1 MSIPSFTSGSETR
14 AVSRVDSLDN
24 NLSLKSII
32 ESFLE
37 AISYV
42 PLKADEV
49 PSANSLAAL
58 TQVTGEEILSWNVD
72 DGQDGKI
79 YISMVEKAASSIEV
93 ELQFCYPH
101 HTLEAKAAFTLTAWF
116 FFYVDDFA
124 TMQSLEDCQR
134 RLVLGLPQEDPVLV
148 HLPDVLGKLYD
159 HWDPVCANTM
169 ACSALDLINGTI
181 LEKRREV
188 CAMSVHHSAHSW
200 PKYLRSKSGIGAAA
214 ACAIFPQV
222 PHPDI
227 SEFIQ
232 AIPDIAE
239 FEAFANDILSF
250 YKEELAGETASYVH
264 IRAKITSRHPKQVLV
279 EMIQEVGDLHT
290 RITAILQDHAE
301 ALVAWKAFETGYIE
315 SAWHFTLRRFR
326 LAELGFASTAA

>member
-14 AVSRVDSLDN
+14 AVSRVDSLVHT
-24 NLSLKSII
+24 LSLKSII
-32 ESFLE
+32 ETFLE

-72 DGQDGKI
+72 DGQDGRI
-79 YISMVEKAASSIEV
+79 FISMVEKAASSIE
-93 ELQFCYPH
+93 FCYPH

-116 FFYVDDFA
+116 FFYVDDF
-124 TMQSLEDCQR
+124 TTIQSLEDCQR

-148 HLPDVLGKLYD
+148 HLPAVLGRLYD

-169 ACSALDLINGTI
+169 ACSVLDLINGTI

-188 CAMSVHHSAHSW
+188 CAMSVNPFALSW

-227 SEFIQ
+227 SAYIQ

-250 YKEELAGETASYVH
+250 YKEELLGETTSYVH
-264 IRAKITSRHPKQVLV
+264 VRAKLTSKHPKQVLV

-301 ALVAWKAFETGYIE
+301 ALVAWKAFETGYI
-315 SAWHFTLRRFR
+315 AWHFTLRRFR
-326 LAELGFASTAA
+326 LAELGFKFASTAA